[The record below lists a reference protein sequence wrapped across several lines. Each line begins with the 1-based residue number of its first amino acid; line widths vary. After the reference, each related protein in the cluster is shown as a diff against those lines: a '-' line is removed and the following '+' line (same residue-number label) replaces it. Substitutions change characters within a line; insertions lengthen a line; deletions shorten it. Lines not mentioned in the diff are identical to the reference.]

1 MHQMDKKE
9 REKAAKKEKKGG
21 KSSSSDEPS
30 TQEEKF
36 LNSSLHSVQL
46 HAKAKLLV
54 NDMMETVLQKKGLR
68 PQTTNKKKNQLSEWD
83 TFDEWGNFDLIS
95 KKLTKLLLDENPA
108 KARKMGIVDHAD
120 N

>member
-9 REKAAKKEKKGG
+9 REKAAKKEKKGIG
-21 KSSSSDEPS
+21 KSSSSEEPS

-54 NDMMETVLQKKGLR
+54 NDMM
-68 PQTTNKKKNQLSEWD
+68 D
-83 TFDEWGNFDLIS
+83 
-95 KKLTKLLLDENPA
+95 
-108 KARKMGIVDHAD
+108 
-120 N
+120 